1 MKLLFLLLF
10 SSVVHAKQFDLVD
23 VAFDKKRDDSQR
35 WRSLI
40 ALSVQEGDQ
49 SIQHLSSAVLSN
61 EWFMRDAALLAMG
74 AVDTNL
80 ALEWARKLVISDPS
94 MLVRATA
101 VKIIKQNG
109 SKSDIPVLSRAMSNK
124 RNFRHGRSLWI
135 RRHMAEAISSLD
147 RSSYTEMLR
156 LLDDEDARVTQVALR
171 ALEDITG
178 HKPDFKDQDLEEKI
192 STWKDILN
200 ND

>member
-1 MKLLFLLLF
+1 MKVLFLLLF
-10 SSVVHAKQFDLVD
+10 CSVVHAKQFDLVD

-40 ALSVQEGDQ
+40 ALSVQNGDQ
-49 SIQHLSSAVLSN
+49 SIEHLSSAVLSN

-94 MLVRATA
+94 MLVRTTA

-109 SKSDIPVLSRAMSNK
+109 SKGDIPVLSKAISNK

-135 RRHMAEAISSLD
+135 RRHIAEAISSLD
-147 RSSYTEMLR
+147 KSSYTEMLR

-178 HKPDFKDQDLEEKI
+178 HKPDFKDQSLKEQI